1 MKVLLI
7 GSGGREDALAWGLCR
22 SPRLETLHCAPGNA
36 GMARRG
42 ECIDDVRADD
52 VDALADR
59 ARLER
64 YDLVVVGPEA
74 PLVAGLADRLR
85 AAGIAVFGP
94 DAAAARIE
102 GSKAFAKE
110 FMARH
115 GIPTASFRIYDRASE
130 AADYLSSSAAGYPL
144 VVKADGLAAGKG
156 VILCET
162 AEQATAAATGML
174 DENSFGKAGSRIV
187 VEEMLRGREASFFV
201 LADGER
207 FVELDTCQDYKR
219 AHDGDRGPNTGGM
232 GTYSPSVYLDE
243 ALRRTIVETI
253 VKPTID
259 GLAAEGTA
267 YRGVLYVGVM
277 LTGSGP
283 KVLEYNARFGDP
295 ETQVLVPRF
304 DGDWLELLHACATG
318 DLGRRTLSWRDEAA
332 VCVVMAAGG
341 YPGGY
346 EKGLPISGLA
356 AAEAQ
361 DDVVVFYAGTR
372 GDGETIATS
381 GGRVLGVTALGRD
394 LAAARERTY
403 AAVARIAWPGEQHR
417 TDIALDAV
425 ERLAQGARR

>member
-22 SPRLETLHCAPGNA
+22 SPRLDTLHCAPGNA

-85 AAGIAVFGP
+85 EAGIAVFGP

-115 GIPTASFRIYDRASE
+115 GIPTASFRVYDRGSE
-130 AADYLSSSAAGYPL
+130 AVDYLSSSAASYPL

-156 VILCET
+156 VILCDN
-162 AEQATAAATGML
+162 AEQATSAATGML
-174 DENSFGKAGSRIV
+174 EKNSYGKAGSRIV
-187 VEEMLRGREASFFV
+187 IEEMLRGREASFFV

-219 AHDGDRGPNTGGM
+219 AHDGDQGPNTGGM
-232 GTYSPSVYLDE
+232 GTYSPSVYLDD

-259 GLAAEGTA
+259 GLAADGTA

-277 LTGSGP
+277 LTDSGP

-295 ETQVLVPRF
+295 ETQVLIPRF

-318 DLGRRTLSWRDEAA
+318 DLGRRKLSWRDEAA

-341 YPGGY
+341 YPGSY
-346 EKGLPISGLA
+346 EKGLPISGIA
-356 AAEAQ
+356 EAEAQ
-361 DDVVVFYAGTR
+361 DDVVVFHAGT
-372 GDGETIATS
+372 GVDGETIATS

-394 LAAARERTY
+394 LAVARERAY